1 MPNPF
6 ALIIEEDINLAY
18 FYESIFNEEGYHTQK
33 IHHGL
38 VAYNRLTEITPDIIL
53 LDLLLPVISGS
64 TILKKIREDHRLK
77 DTRVI
82 IITDN
87 NKVAAGFT
95 GTLATTVLMKPI
107 NEDLLRMIIQRFA
120 NKSV

>member
-18 FYESIFNEEGYHTQK
+18 FYEKK

-120 NKSV
+120 DKSV